1 MGIITVLSALVF
13 LLLKPGDGRNLISD
27 RDKKKQA

>member
-1 MGIITVLSALVF
+1 VVSALVF

-27 RDKKKQA
+27 RDKKKT